1 MHESGQKEQAE
12 GVRRVV
18 VRLGDDGGEAEQRP
32 RQGPGRGL
40 QLVFACA
47 CERGN
52 PDHVAS

>member
-1 MHESGQKEQAE
+1 VHESGQKEQAE